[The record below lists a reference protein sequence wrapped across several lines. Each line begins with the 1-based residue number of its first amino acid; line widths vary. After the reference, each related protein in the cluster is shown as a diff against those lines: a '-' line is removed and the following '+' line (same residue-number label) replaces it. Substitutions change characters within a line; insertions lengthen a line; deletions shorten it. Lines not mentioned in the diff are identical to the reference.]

1 MLNLSR
7 LAMFVAVVDAKSF
20 TGAAA
25 ALGQTKAVVSFN
37 IRQLESELGV
47 TLLLRSTRRLTLT
60 DAGERLYQRSLVL
73 LKDADALLDDVQ
85 ASHDGFSG
93 ELRVT
98 TTPEYA
104 THVVG
109 PALAAFSR
117 AHPALRIRHF
127 SSSQH
132 ADLISERVDVA
143 IRLGTLQDSA
153 YRAALISRFDIFPV
167 ASPAWLERHPISTPG
182 ALSDADWL
190 VHTRLASPLRWEL
203 TGPHNETLWFEIT
216 RPPVIAADGAGALMM
231 FALEGCGVALLP
243 AWLVK
248 PRWKR
253 AGWCGYCLRIAFP
266 RRAFMRFTP
275 TRATFPARCGGLSI
289 FCAPAKRRRQPEN
302 SVTVCLSSA

>member
-60 DAGERLYQRSLVL
+60 DAGERLYQRSLL
-73 LKDADALLDDVQ
+73 LLRNAGELLEDVQ
-85 ASHDGFSG
+85 ASHEGFSG

-104 THVVG
+104 SHVVG

-167 ASPAWLERHPISTPG
+167 ASPAWLERRHPISTPE
-182 ALSDADWL
+182 ALGEADWL
-190 VHTRLASPLRWEL
+190 VHTRLASPLRWAL
-203 TGPHNETLWFEIT
+203 TGPNNETLWFEIT
-216 RPPVIAADGAGALMM
+216 RPPAIAADGAGALMS

-243 AWLVK
+243 AWLVNTALEEGK
-248 PRWKR
+248 LVRLLPAYR
-253 AGWCGYCLRIAFP
+253 
-266 RRAFMRFTP
+266 
-275 TRATFPARCGGLSI
+275 FPAQGVYAVYPDARHVSGKVRGFIDFLRDRE
-289 FCAPAKRRRQPEN
+289 AQAAAGK
-302 SVTVCLSSA
+302 

>member
-85 ASHDGFSG
+85 ASHDGFRG

-153 YRAALISRFDIFPV
+153 YRAALIFPF
-167 ASPAWLERHPISTPG
+167 R
-182 ALSDADWL
+182 
-190 VHTRLASPLRWEL
+190 
-203 TGPHNETLWFEIT
+203 
-216 RPPVIAADGAGALMM
+216 
-231 FALEGCGVALLP
+231 
-243 AWLVK
+243 
-248 PRWKR
+248 
-253 AGWCGYCLRIAFP
+253 YFP
-266 RRAFMRFTP
+266 RRV
-275 TRATFPARCGGLSI
+275 ARV
-289 FCAPAKRRRQPEN
+289 A
-302 SVTVCLSSA
+302 

>member
-37 IRQLESELGV
+37 IRQFESELGV

-60 DAGERLYQRSLVL
+60 DAGERLYQRSLLL
-73 LKDADALLDDVQ
+73 LKNADELLEDVQ
-85 ASHDGFSG
+85 ASHEGFSG

-104 THVVG
+104 SHVVG

-143 IRLGTLQDSA
+143 IRLGTMQDSA

-167 ASPAWLERHPISTPG
+167 ASPAWFERHPISTPE
-182 ALSDADWL
+182 ALSQAEWL
-190 VHTRLASPLRWEL
+190 VHTRLASPLRWAL
-203 TGPHNETLWFEIT
+203 TGPNHETLWFEIT
-216 RPPVIAADGAGALMM
+216 RPPAIAADGASALMS
-231 FALEGCGVALLP
+231 FVLEGCGVALLP
-243 AWLVK
+243 AWLVNTALEEGK
-248 PRWKR
+248 LVRLLPAYR
-253 AGWCGYCLRIAFP
+253 
-266 RRAFMRFTP
+266 
-275 TRATFPARCGGLSI
+275 FPAQGVYAVYPDARHVSGKVRGFIDFLRDRE
-289 FCAPAKRRRQPEN
+289 AQAAAGK
-302 SVTVCLSSA
+302 

>member
-60 DAGERLYQRSLVL
+60 DAGERLYQRSLLL
-73 LKDADALLDDVQ
+73 LKDAGALLEDVQ

-117 AHPALRIRHF
+117 AHPALPRGFFF
-127 SSSQH
+127 S
-132 ADLISERVDVA
+132 
-143 IRLGTLQDSA
+143 
-153 YRAALISRFDIFPV
+153 
-167 ASPAWLERHPISTPG
+167 
-182 ALSDADWL
+182 
-190 VHTRLASPLRWEL
+190 
-203 TGPHNETLWFEIT
+203 
-216 RPPVIAADGAGALMM
+216 
-231 FALEGCGVALLP
+231 GVF
-243 AWLVK
+243 K
-248 PRWKR
+248 N
-253 AGWCGYCLRIAFP
+253 F
-266 RRAFMRFTP
+266 
-275 TRATFPARCGGLSI
+275 
-289 FCAPAKRRRQPEN
+289 
-302 SVTVCLSSA
+302 